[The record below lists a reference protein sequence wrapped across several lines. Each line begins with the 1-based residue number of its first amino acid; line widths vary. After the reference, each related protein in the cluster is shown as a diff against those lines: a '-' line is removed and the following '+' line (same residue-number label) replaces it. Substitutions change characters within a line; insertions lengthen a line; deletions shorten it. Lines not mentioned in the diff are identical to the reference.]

1 MILLLGD
8 IHGNA
13 GILRQ
18 AIEVSKESDTV
29 AIVQLGD
36 FGLFRDN
43 EEWFLQNIKDS
54 HIPIYFIDGNHDDCS
69 RWIQYEEVTRI
80 WDDLELF
87 YVPRGTVM
95 ELNGRTVAFMGGAGS
110 IDKKMRLEN
119 NMHWDINENISSTQV
134 ERLYKNALG
143 KKVDMFLTHCPPHSV
158 IEKNFDPTNKL
169 WFGVG
174 IDWRDPNQ
182 DIIEDAWDKLNYPP
196 IYSGHMHKR
205 IVGNDYRILNINEL
219 LAV

>member
-18 AIEVSKESDTV
+18 ALDIAKQSSAV
-29 AIVQLGD
+29 AIIQLGD
-36 FGLFRDN
+36 FGMFRDT
-43 EEWFLQNIKDS
+43 ELWFRENTRDA

-69 RWIQYEEVTRI
+69 RWVKLDKVTRI
-80 WDDLELF
+80 WDDREL
-87 YVPRGTVM
+87 YYIPRGTVM
-95 ELNGRTVAFMGGAGS
+95 ELDGRTIAFMGGASS

-119 NMHWDINENISSTQV
+119 NMHWDTNENIAPTQV
-134 ERLYKNALG
+134 ERLYRNVLG
-143 KKVDMFLTHCPPHSV
+143 RKIDMFLTHCPPHSV
-158 IEKNFDPTNKL
+158 IEKNFDPLNKL

-174 IDWRDPNQ
+174 VDWIDSNQ
-182 DIIEDAWDKLNYPP
+182 NIIEDAWDKLNYP
-196 IYSGHMHKR
+196 IVYSGHMHKR
-205 IVGNDYRILNINEL
+205 VVGNDYRILNINEI

>member
-18 AIEVSKESDTV
+18 ALDVAKQSSAV
-29 AIVQLGD
+29 AIIQLGD

-43 EEWFLQNIKDS
+43 ENWFRENIRDA

-69 RWIQYEEVTRI
+69 RWVELNEVTRI
-80 WDDLELF
+80 WDDRQLF
-87 YVPRGTVM
+87 YIPRGTVFEM
-95 ELNGRTVAFMGGAGS
+95 DGRTIAVMGGASS

-119 NMHWDINENISSTQV
+119 NMHWDMNENISPTHV
-134 ERLYKNALG
+134 ERLYRNALG
-143 KKVDMFLTHCPPHSV
+143 KKIDIFLTHCPPHSV
-158 IEKNFDPTNKL
+158 IEKNFDPLNKL

-174 IDWRDPNQ
+174 VDWVDPNQ
-182 DIIEDAWDKLNYPP
+182 NIIEDAWDKLNYPP

-205 IVGNDYRILNINEL
+205 VVGNDYRILEINEL